1 MKKIILD
8 EAEVLRLYKEGLT
21 SEEIGKKLGCSKIPV
36 LRILKANNISNAAR
50 KEAAAKARE
59 AQRLAKEQTQLER
72 QAFLDPEKIIAFYRS
87 HTLKETA
94 KEFKAGQA
102 TIRQIC
108 EENGFIKESF
118 KWSDWTDETKK
129 KAIKS
134 REKTNLKRYGTKCT
148 FNLHRVKEDKE

>member
-21 SEEIGKKLGCSKIPV
+21 SEEIGKKMGCSKIPV
-36 LRILKANNISNAAR
+36 LRILKANNISNATR
-50 KEAAAKARE
+50 KEAADKAKE
-59 AQRLAKEQTQLER
+59 AQRLAKEQIQFER
-72 QAFLDPEKIIAFYRS
+72 QAFLDPEKIIAFYKG

-94 KEFKAGQA
+94 KEFRAGQA
-102 TIRQIC
+102 TIRKIC
-108 EENGFIKESF
+108 EDNGFIKESF

-134 REKTNLKRYGTKCT
+134 REQTNLKRYGTKCA
-148 FNLHRVKEDKE
+148 FNLHRVEDNEE